1 MNLLM
6 IFIIGLHALDWSN
19 RFKTEK
25 YCAGKSFD
33 VIESIQSLKSR
44 LVRRRGRRP
53 SPEARFKAGDLL
65 LDVKLRKII
74 KKTKKHTIVSTV
86 SSY

>member
-25 YCAGKSFD
+25 YCAGKSFELSGGR
-33 VIESIQSLKSR
+33 IRTTR
-44 LVRRRGRRP
+44 LERGRLGRRRP
-53 SPEARFKAGDLL
+53 
-65 LDVKLRKII
+65 I
-74 KKTKKHTIVSTV
+74 KPDNQK
-86 SSY
+86 